1 MCESRAVVVTNG
13 SEQLLLDDVVELR
26 VLDDGSIKLVN
37 IEGREMIL
45 RDLSLHRID
54 FVNHRIYFVKR

>member
-1 MCESRAVVVTNG
+1 MCESRAVVVTDG

-54 FVNHRIYFVKR
+54 IVNKGYTC